1 MISLANQKPSEQR
14 FPRISTHGNFV
25 QPLAT
30 QLMKAAYRA
39 RRDRNGQMGETM
51 HAFEPP
57 KLISIVI
64 RVYPTGP
71 LYVRYQLLSGK
82 IPQQSPAVFA
92 GREQLAIQLRTLG
105 LLDEAALVTLWDDEA
120 DFKFQV
126 VSTRELMESF
136 GFNHPP
142 ENIH

>member
-1 MISLANQKPSEQR
+1 
-14 FPRISTHGNFV
+14 
-25 QPLAT
+25 
-30 QLMKAAYRA
+30 
-39 RRDRNGQMGETM
+39 MGEAM

-71 LYVRYQLLSGK
+71 LYVQYQLLSGR

-92 GREQLAIQLRTLG
+92 GREQLALQLRALG
-105 LLDEAALVTLWDDEA
+105 LVNEAALVTLWEDEA
-120 DFKFQV
+120 DLKLQV
-126 VSTRELMESF
+126 VSTRELMDCF

>member
-1 MISLANQKPSEQR
+1 
-14 FPRISTHGNFV
+14 
-25 QPLAT
+25 
-30 QLMKAAYRA
+30 
-39 RRDRNGQMGETM
+39 MGEAM
-51 HAFEPP
+51 NAFEPP

-71 LYVRYQLLSGK
+71 LFVRYQLLSGR

-92 GREQLAIQLRTLG
+92 GREQLAMQLRALG
-105 LLDEAALVTLWDDEA
+105 LVDEAALVTLCENEA
-120 DFKFQV
+120 NLKFQV
-126 VSTRELMESF
+126 VSTRELMDSF